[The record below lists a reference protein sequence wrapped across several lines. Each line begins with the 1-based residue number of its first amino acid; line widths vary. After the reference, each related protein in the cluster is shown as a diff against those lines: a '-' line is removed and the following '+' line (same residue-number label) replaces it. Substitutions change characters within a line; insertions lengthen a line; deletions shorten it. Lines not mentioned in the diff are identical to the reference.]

1 MFDDAYLFVLVVDYA
16 QGADTSHLSAS
27 LLTLP
32 EIYAM
37 HPHARASRLTLL
49 AVVAVAFV
57 QPTQGLSDN
66 LVIPLWENGAP
77 GFENRRDEPEVVN
90 GGSITNIHH
99 PTLTVFRP
107 AEGTANGVAIIVA
120 PGGGLRN
127 LGIRGGGTEPASFLA
142 ARGYTAF
149 VLKYRLS
156 RQPGVP
162 YKFEEH
168 VLQDGQRAV
177 RLVRHRAGEL
187 GIDPNKVGMLG
198 FSAGGEVVSITCYKP
213 GAGDPKAADPID
225 RQPAKPN
232 FQMLVYPG
240 PLGIPSKLPDDT
252 PPAFMLIAADDPHT
266 SVLLN
271 LMHRFRE
278 IGVDYEAH
286 IFARGG
292 HGFGMGTRS
301 NGRSLQHWPDRL
313 LDWLHDEIVQP
324 QVNE

>member
-1 MFDDAYLFVLVVDYA
+1 M
-16 QGADTSHLSAS
+16 QPLSVAS
-27 LLTLP
+27 DRP
-32 EIYAM
+32 
-37 HPHARASRLTLL
+37 LL
-49 AVVAVAFV
+49 ALLAIVLFQPASAF
-57 QPTQGLSDN
+57 SDAP
-66 LVIPLWENGAP
+66 VIPLWENGAP
-77 GFENRRDEPEVVN
+77 GFEDRREEAEVVN
-90 GGSITNIHH
+90 GGSITNVHN
-99 PTLTVFRP
+99 PSLTVFRP

-127 LGIRGGGTEPASFLA
+127 LGIRGGGTEPATFLA
-142 ARGYTAF
+142 AHGYTSF

-177 RLVRHRAGEL
+177 RLVRHRAGEF
-187 GIDPNKVGMLG
+187 GIDPKKVGMLG

-213 GAGDPKAADPID
+213 GEGDPKAADPID

-240 PLGIPSKLPDDT
+240 PVGIPSKLPADS

-301 NGRSLQHWPDRL
+301 QRRSLQHWPDRL
-313 LDWLHDEIVQP
+313 LDWLHDEVVQP
-324 QVNE
+324 TVNE